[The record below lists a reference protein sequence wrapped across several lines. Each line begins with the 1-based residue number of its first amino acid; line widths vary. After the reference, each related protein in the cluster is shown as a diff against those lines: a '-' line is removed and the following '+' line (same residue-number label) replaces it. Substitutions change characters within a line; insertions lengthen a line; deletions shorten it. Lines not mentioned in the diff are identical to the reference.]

1 MQCPHYKMSQIIE
14 HTGIVNSIEGNI
26 IRVLIIQES
35 ACNACHAKG
44 ACSASDQDEKI
55 IEVENS
61 DPTFKVGDGVVLYG
75 QRSIGLQAV
84 LLAFVIP
91 FILILF
97 TLLVL
102 RPFVSSEAISG
113 TLALSVLIPYYII
126 LSFFKNK
133 LKAKFQFFIRKES
146 AD

>member
-1 MQCPHYKMSQIIE
+1 MSQIIE
-14 HTGIVNSIEGNI
+14 HTGIINSIEGNI

-61 DPTFKVGDGVVLYG
+61 DPSFHVGDAVVLFG

-91 FILILF
+91 FILIL
-97 TLLVL
+97 LVLIIL
-102 RPFVSSEAISG
+102 RPFVANEALSG
-113 TLALSVLIPYYII
+113 TLALSVLIPYFLI
-126 LSFFKNK
+126 LSFYNKK
-133 LKAKFQFFIRKES
+133 LKAKFQFFIRKE
-146 AD
+146 

>member
-1 MQCPHYKMSQIIE
+1 MSQIIE
-14 HTGIVNSIEGNI
+14 HTGIINSIDGQL

-44 ACSASDQDEKI
+44 ACTASDQDEKI

-61 DPTFKVGDGVVLYG
+61 DSSFHVGDAVVLYG

-91 FILILF
+91 FVLILL

-102 RPFVSSEAISG
+102 RPYVASEALSG
-113 TLALSVLIPYYII
+113 TIALSMLAPYYII
-126 LSFFKNK
+126 LSFYKKK
-133 LKAKFQFFIRKES
+133 LKAKFQFFIKKE
-146 AD
+146 

>member
-14 HTGIVNSIEGNI
+14 HTGIINSIEGNL

-61 DPTFKVGDGVVLYG
+61 DPSFREGDHVVLYG

-91 FILILF
+91 FILILL
-97 TLLVL
+97 TLLL
-102 RPFVSSEAISG
+102 LQPYVSNEAISG

-126 LSFFKNK
+126 LSFYQKK
-133 LKAKFQFFIRKES
+133 MKAKFQFFIRKES
-146 AD
+146 IE